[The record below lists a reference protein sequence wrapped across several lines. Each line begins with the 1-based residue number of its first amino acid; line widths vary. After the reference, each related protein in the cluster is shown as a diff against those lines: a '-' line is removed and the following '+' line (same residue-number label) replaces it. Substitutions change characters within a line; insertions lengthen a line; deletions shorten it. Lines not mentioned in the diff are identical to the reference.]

1 MNSMSEISWELSIR
15 SAVDR
20 RQTRV
25 HFSWKPILNSFKK
38 MCQRVYKSRSA
49 LTVTKLEP
57 KHEKCRDFVFFGL
70 GSALYQAVSVFSF
83 ILVFRNSFGKLIPI
97 VDV

>member
-1 MNSMSEISWELSIR
+1 MDYREVLADYR
-15 SAVDR
+15 GAVDAER
-20 RQTRV
+20 PRV

-70 GSALYQAVSVFSF
+70 GSALYQAVSSNFSQSC
-83 ILVFRNSFGKLIPI
+83 VHKSVRKLIPF